1 MELLLQLF
9 SGEGTAGEAPVAPE
23 VSVAQGGLWWPPRCQ
38 WQWGALVAPEVSVT
52 QGGFWWHRRG
62 CGGTG
67 GALVAQ
73 EGLWWSPRCW
83 GHREGCGGTGGLGWP
98 GFSEGL
104 VMLCGDFLAPPAIP
118 AQEELCFPSR
128 SGREAAS

>member
-62 CGGTG
+62 CGGPQG
-67 GALVAQ
+67 V
-73 EGLWWSPRCW
+73 
-83 GHREGCGGTGGLGWP
+83 GGTGRAVVALGGWGGL
-98 GFSEGL
+98 
-104 VMLCGDFLAPPAIP
+104 
-118 AQEELCFPSR
+118 
-128 SGREAAS
+128 ASLKAL